1 MNRYKNKLKLFVLC
15 FILMIEV
22 IKLKERRDVTRTK
35 NAIERA
41 YLELLFKKG
50 YKKITVN
57 EVINLA
63 DVSRGTFYAH
73 YKDIPDLEEKVEE
86 RAIQDLRK
94 ACEGNDGDRR
104 DMSFRERLE
113 RVFDRF
119 YSFKEDFSN
128 LLLAENNSKMMDKVR
143 GYLISA
149 LDRVSTKDKLVE
161 RIGEAKTEMVFNIM
175 AGGFVSGF
183 EYLIRHEDEISRD
196 DAIDLMCDIVSGG
209 LQQVLDDIAG

>member
-1 MNRYKNKLKLFVLC
+1 M
-15 FILMIEV
+15 
-22 IKLKERRDVTRTK
+22 KERRDVTRTK

-86 RAIQDLRK
+86 RAIQDLRE
-94 ACEGNDGDRR
+94 ACEVNGENRKGK
-104 DMSFRERLE
+104 SPRERLE
-113 RVFDRF
+113 SVFDRF
-119 YSFKEDFSN
+119 YAFKGDFSN
-128 LLLAENNSKMMDKVR
+128 LLLAENNSKMMDKVK

-149 LDRVSTKDKLVE
+149 LERVSTKDKLVE
-161 RIGEAKTEMVFNIM
+161 RIGEAKTEMMFSIM

-183 EYLIRHEDEISRD
+183 EYLIKNEDEINRD
-196 DAIDLMCDIVSGG
+196 DAIDLMCDIISGG
-209 LQQVLDDIAG
+209 LQQVLDDIAELTTISNICSS